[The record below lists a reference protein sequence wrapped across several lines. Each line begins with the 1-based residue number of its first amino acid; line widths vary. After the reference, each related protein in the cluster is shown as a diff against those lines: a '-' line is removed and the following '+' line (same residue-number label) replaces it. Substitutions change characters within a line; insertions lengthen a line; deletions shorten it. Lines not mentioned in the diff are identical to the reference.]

1 MLQVNN
7 LDKKLSGTE
16 NFHIDNV
23 SLHIPGGYIC
33 GLIGENGAGKTTL
46 IRILMG
52 LYNTSGDVV
61 INGHDMRTDEAA
73 AKDDLAV
80 VFDEG
85 FFQQDMSLEQIGIFY
100 GELYSRFDMSAY
112 LEYLKLFELDKKK
125 RYKKLSKGMKTKAQ
139 FAFALSHDAKLFL
152 LDEPTAGL
160 DRHFRDEFLK
170 ICADLV
176 SDGSRSILISS
187 HITEDL
193 DRIAD
198 YIAYMQDGKLL
209 FVLPKDELCDRFRL
223 VTGED
228 YKCNLISKDAVVYK
242 EKSEYS
248 TSALVINKKC
258 FLIDRELEVH
268 TPDIREFMHYF
279 VKGGKQ
285 NAEAVAKRYL
295 SE

>member
-16 NFHIDNV
+16 NFYIDNV

-100 GELYSRFDMSAY
+100 GELYSRFDMSTY
-112 LEYLKLFELDKKK
+112 LEYLKRFELDKKK